1 MFVVSILEFPVLPYT
16 LSFFVTDF
24 SDEDFNASPRTM
36 SEPAKGQSS
45 LPRVPK
51 EELVD
56 EEEFDRIYEE
66 RYANPSRFIKYAD
79 EFDNK
84 VNDAYSIH
92 DAVMELMPNIWK
104 VKCTV

>member
-1 MFVVSILEFPVLPYT
+1 
-16 LSFFVTDF
+16 
-24 SDEDFNASPRTM
+24 M

-45 LPRVPK
+45 FPRIPK

-56 EEEFDRIYEE
+56 EEEFDRIFEE

-79 EFDNK
+79 EFDDKGN
-84 VNDAYSIH
+84 NPNSIH
-92 DAVMELMPNIWK
+92 DAVLELMPNIWK

>member
-1 MFVVSILEFPVLPYT
+1 
-16 LSFFVTDF
+16 
-24 SDEDFNASPRTM
+24 M

-104 VKCTV
+104 VKCTVWYLEHESMTLLTVSQCCFWIS